1 MNQQQEVRGLFFIEA
16 LTPMHP
22 GLGKGG
28 EGFVDLPVQRDEFGF
43 PTIWASSLKGAVK
56 SSLLLECDNSSNEIE
71 RLVCRRR
78 ILLTFGPDTGEA
90 SEYASAISMLDAR
103 LILIPARSL
112 KGVWTYV
119 TSPHLLNYLFTYLEA
134 INDNNRLGIL
144 RNLLNNVSSI
154 TKKTAVVNTNGL
166 LIESSGKRYI
176 VLNELELTAEP
187 NGDTA
192 KQLTSILPNELT
204 SIINE
209 RGIALVSDDV
219 ISDVVRRSLIIQPR
233 IRLDY
238 ASKTVAGG
246 GLWEEEYLPQYT
258 IMTSAIFCKRVRLT
272 NLPEDELGKRI
283 EQFID
288 KDLKNTQVNRND
300 LSKKYEDLISNEL
313 SDANKVCNIVAKLN
327 YMMFGGKET
336 IGKGLAK
343 LIWVR

>member
-176 VLNELELTAEP
+176 VLNEL
-187 NGDTA
+187 
-192 KQLTSILPNELT
+192 
-204 SIINE
+204 
-209 RGIALVSDDV
+209 
-219 ISDVVRRSLIIQPR
+219 
-233 IRLDY
+233 
-238 ASKTVAGG
+238 
-246 GLWEEEYLPQYT
+246 
-258 IMTSAIFCKRVRLT
+258 
-272 NLPEDELGKRI
+272 
-283 EQFID
+283 
-288 KDLKNTQVNRND
+288 
-300 LSKKYEDLISNEL
+300 
-313 SDANKVCNIVAKLN
+313 
-327 YMMFGGKET
+327 
-336 IGKGLAK
+336 
-343 LIWVR
+343 